1 MSKFSLNDLKKHV
14 FPFVGTND
22 PDVILGAA
30 FGEDVALTR
39 IGDDIL
45 VSHVDPI
52 IGAIGNIG
60 WLAVHVA
67 CNDIATSGAPPRW
80 IQLLVLVPK
89 QDDTDLLEQ
98 IMRDVH
104 RASNEI
110 GVAVIGGHTGYS
122 SGLSRPRIL
131 RMWHRVPG

>member
-1 MSKFSLNDLKKHV
+1 MSKFSLYDLKKHV
-14 FPFVGTND
+14 FPFVGTDD

-39 IGDDIL
+39 IGDDVLI
-45 VSHVDPI
+45 SHVDPI

-80 IQLLVLVPK
+80 ILLLVLVPTK
-89 QDDTDLLEQ
+89 DDMDLLEQ
-98 IMRDVH
+98 IMRDAK

-110 GVAVIGGHTGYS
+110 GVLLFYCARTEMFTIVKPT
-122 SGLSRPRIL
+122 
-131 RMWHRVPG
+131 VKKTN